1 VATLKEDFK
10 VKERDGQEMYERKVA
25 ALEDKMNDLRSR
37 LKRRDEEYNEMERGA
52 KEEKRLNSEKVEVI
66 AGLEQRLEVLHQ
78 EMEAQMK
85 QAQTE
90 ARLVEER
97 MEEERRRML
106 GELEESRRSL
116 CSKELEARD
125 LQVRL
130 EEAAEALDDLEGERK
145 KLSNAKMEL
154 EERHREALATVA
166 ALEQD
171 IGQKVA
177 FGVSLQDTIRA
188 LEDTVA
194 KNLRELQGQADS
206 IEGLQQDVKEKVEEM
221 AAAKLENEHCVEGLR
236 SSLRDREAEVAR
248 LQDELTSCGNTVV
261 SHQRHIEALSALVQ
275 EKALSID
282 RLEAANRDLQLD
294 LSQTL
299 DRHKDEIHQREL
311 SIKEV
316 TGQLAEST
324 GLNETLSLQL
334 KRLEDEIA
342 GLNSL
347 VVQLREELE
356 QKRQE
361 YEAKEAELNWIY
373 AQKLEEANHEAR
385 QKEEILRLQV

>member
-1 VATLKEDFK
+1 
-10 VKERDGQEMYERKVA
+10 
-25 ALEDKMNDLRSR
+25 
-37 LKRRDEEYNEMERGA
+37 
-52 KEEKRLNSEKVEVI
+52 
-66 AGLEQRLEVLHQ
+66 
-78 EMEAQMK
+78 MEAQMK

-97 MEEERRRML
+97 TEEERRRML
-106 GELEESRRSL
+106 DELEDGRQSL

-130 EEAAEALDDLEGERK
+130 EEAGEALEDLEGERK
-145 KLSNAKMEL
+145 KLTNAKMEL

-171 IGQKVA
+171 IGQKAA
-177 FGVSLQDTIRA
+177 FSVSLQDTIRA

-194 KNLRELQGQADS
+194 KNLRELQGQAES

-221 AAAKLENEHCVEGLR
+221 AAAQLENEHCVAELR
-236 SSLRDREAEVAR
+236 SCLSGGEAEVAR
-248 LQDELTSCGNTVV
+248 LQDELTSCGNTVL
-261 SHQRHIEALSALVQ
+261 SHQRQIETLSAQVQ
-275 EKALSID
+275 EKTLSID
-282 RLEAANRDLQLD
+282 KLEAANRDLQLD
-294 LSQTL
+294 HSRTL

-311 SIKEV
+311 SIQKV
-316 TGQLAEST
+316 SGQLAEST
-324 GLNETLSLQL
+324 GLNQTLSLQL

-347 VVQLREELE
+347 VGQLREELE
-356 QKRQE
+356 QKRKE

-373 AQKLEEANHEAR
+373 AQKLEEASHEAR
-385 QKEEILRLQV
+385 QKEEILRLQVQKF